1 MATVKRSEIEKQIA
15 ALQSQLDSA
24 DTDDEI
30 WIRDGDHEIKV
41 TGKRA
46 TSILGRYA
54 HLWETN
60 DDAETE
66 SEEDATA
73 DTEDDSDTADAGA
86 TRDVSTDEKPAQR
99 GYFGRKG

>member
-1 MATVKRSEIEKQIA
+1 MAIVKRSEIEKQIA
-15 ALQSQLDSA
+15 ALQTQLDSA

-30 WIRDGDHEIKV
+30 WIKDGDHEIKV

-66 SEEDATA
+66 SEENTSA
-73 DTEDDSDTADAGA
+73 DTENDSDTADD
-86 TRDVSTDEKPAQR
+86 TSTDEKPAQR